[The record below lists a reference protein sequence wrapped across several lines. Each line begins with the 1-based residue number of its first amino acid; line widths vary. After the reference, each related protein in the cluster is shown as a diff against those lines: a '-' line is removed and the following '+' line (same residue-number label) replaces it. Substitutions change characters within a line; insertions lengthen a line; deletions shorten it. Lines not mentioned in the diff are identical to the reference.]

1 MSFTIIMRRAK
12 NDAMP
17 LSAIFLVFT
26 KRVVL
31 FGMGAAQT
39 AMMKRLIIIIFT
51 AHSGAGVGTA
61 NKLS

>member
-1 MSFTIIMRRAK
+1 
-12 NDAMP
+12 MP